1 MLGSKFLPACPPA
14 DAVPGRV
21 DACSHSPRCAVP
33 ESNGARYTEALLG
46 LTCKGVAALAE
57 SGLPA
62 QQLCLELTET
72 TLMRDTGVALGT
84 MERLQALGISLA
96 IDDFGTGYSSLAYL
110 RRFPIDALKIDRSFV
125 AGCRTRPGIMR
136 SSRRSVAWRAP
147 SGWKSWPR
155 ASSTS
160 SSTMPCTSWGCT
172 GCRLVVFA
180 CDRPG
185 DDAGVAGHHAGG
197 WTFLKCGRTRSVSVE
212 CAGADPAHGRIRKAL
227 APLQG
232 RDD

>member
-72 TLMRDTGVALGT
+72 TLMHDTGVALGT
-84 MERLQALGISLA
+84 MERLLALGVSLA

-125 AGCRTRPGIMR
+125 AGLPDQAQAQAQAQDHAIVAAISGLARALGLEVVAEGVEHVEHVEQHDALHQLGLHRMQAGCIRVRSTRRRCRCCWPPRRWLDIPEVRPDTQCLCR
-136 SSRRSVAWRAP
+136 VRRR
-147 SGWKSWPR
+147 
-155 ASSTS
+155 
-160 SSTMPCTSWGCT
+160 
-172 GCRLVVFA
+172 
-180 CDRPG
+180 
-185 DDAGVAGHHAGG
+185 
-197 WTFLKCGRTRSVSVE
+197 
-212 CAGADPAHGRIRKAL
+212 
-227 APLQG
+227 
-232 RDD
+232 